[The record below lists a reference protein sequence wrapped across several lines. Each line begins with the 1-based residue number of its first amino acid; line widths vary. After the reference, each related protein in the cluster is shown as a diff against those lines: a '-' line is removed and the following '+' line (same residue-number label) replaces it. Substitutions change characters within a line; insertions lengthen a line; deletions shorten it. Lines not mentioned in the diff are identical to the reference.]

1 MELGIFM
8 IYFVKLKVLDYEY
21 TYLWTQNNCFL
32 PIYYNDFSVLL
43 QNGDDSWELCVL
55 LIFWFSV
62 LESSPKW
69 DKIEQIRGVDS

>member
-43 QNGDDSWELCVL
+43 QNGDDS
-55 LIFWFSV
+55 
-62 LESSPKW
+62 
-69 DKIEQIRGVDS
+69 